1 MSFLKR
7 HISKEQLISTY
18 IESGIEGV
26 KTLLRGADA
35 LFYDDL
41 FSGTVIDIYH
51 GEDMMF
57 DTWKQIEKLIIDELP
72 N

>member
-7 HISKEQLISTY
+7 HVSKEQLISTY
-18 IESGIEGV
+18 TKTGIEGV

-57 DTWKQIEKLIIDELP
+57 ETWREIEQLILNELP